1 MSDSSGKT
9 ISLQTLP
16 ELRRQTDSV
25 SNLLK
30 EQLVAHLETLRPL
43 FAPERLF
50 GKFAAGKID
59 VPGAERLV
67 AEIQQR
73 YKKFETKPFDLSST
87 FETNWIALA
96 GSALEVQPWS
106 YQLGSNDRAITMASP
121 VKWVLAFKSSL
132 PLANLKALLASK
144 ETARLHELRQ
154 TVVNALLLQII
165 LERFPG
171 IIPLFADLRFA
182 LSTETLPDLPG
193 VPITTVTS
201 CLSSFCPPEEL
212 VQQVTAFSGVP
223 SFIELIDVE
232 TLRQPRDPLRDKI
245 ANLIK

>member
-1 MSDSSGKT
+1 MSDSPGKT
-9 ISLQTLP
+9 ISLQSLP
-16 ELRRQTDSV
+16 ELRRQTDAV
-25 SNLLK
+25 AGLLK
-30 EQLVAHLETLRPL
+30 DQLTGHLETLRPL

-50 GKFAAGKID
+50 GKFAAGKVD
-59 VPGAERLV
+59 VPGAERVV
-67 AEIQQR
+67 ADVQQR
-73 YKKFETKPFDLSST
+73 YKKFEVKPFDLSSS
-87 FETNWIALA
+87 FESNWIALA
-96 GSALEVQPWS
+96 GLALEVQPWS
-106 YQLGSNDRAITMASP
+106 YTLGSGEHAITMTSP

-132 PLANLKALLASK
+132 PLPSLKALLLSK

-154 TVVNALLLQII
+154 SVVNALLLQII
-165 LERFPG
+165 LERFSG
-171 IIPLFADLRFA
+171 IAPLFADLRFTLA
-182 LSTETLPDLPG
+182 TESLPELPG

-245 ANLIK
+245 APLLK